1 MSSKL
6 LVHSI
11 EEFCPDVKTSVT
23 MPDVVQRQ
31 KAPSYKAIFIYLYQ
45 IADEASLIELDAAK
59 IGRVVGLSRKSV
71 YKVIAFLKRVN
82 LIRLLEAKK
91 GRGRHSIYFLNWKKQ
106 KHQTRRKCHP
116 LLPYRVNVYIHPT
129 GDSPAMNSIL
139 SPANQILWK
148 RCMSSFRSLLKQSRL
163 GKTEQRLCMGVLGR
177 KLKGKE
183 RAFGLKLY
191 GRLQEVV
198 KDLHLPVWARVA
210 KSICAWFM
218 GLLKELSQSK
228 ERPPKIKCED
238 LNELLWELA
247 RQEKERIMKKRAPF
261 EKSWEERLEEWKR
274 SSHATTRA
282 PLGSLYGNVLVLHG
296 AVEAV
301 E

>member
-1 MSSKL
+1 
-6 LVHSI
+6 
-11 EEFCPDVKTSVT
+11 
-23 MPDVVQRQ
+23 MPNVVQRQ

-45 IADEASLIELDAAK
+45 ITDEASLIELDAEK
-59 IGRVVGLSRKSV
+59 IGRVNGFSRKTV
-71 YKVIAFLKRVN
+71 YKVIRFLKRVN
-82 LIRLLEAKK
+82 LVRLLETKR
-91 GRGRHSIYFLNWKKQ
+91 GRGRHSIYFLNWRKPKPPN
-106 KHQTRRKCHP
+106 RRKCHP
-116 LLPYRVNVYIHPT
+116 RLPYKVNVYIHPT

-148 RCMSSFRSLLKQSRL
+148 RCMKSFRGLLVQSQL

-191 GRLQEVV
+191 GRLQEIVRN
-198 KDLHLPVWARVA
+198 LHLPVWARAA

-218 GLLKELSQSK
+218 GLLKELGQSK
-228 ERPPKIKCED
+228 ERHLKIKFED

-247 RQEKERIMKKRAPF
+247 RQEKERVMKKRAPF

-274 SSHATTRA
+274 SNHAKTRV
-282 PLGSLYGNVLVLHG
+282 PLGSLHSNVILLHG
-296 AVEAV
+296 AV
-301 E
+301 